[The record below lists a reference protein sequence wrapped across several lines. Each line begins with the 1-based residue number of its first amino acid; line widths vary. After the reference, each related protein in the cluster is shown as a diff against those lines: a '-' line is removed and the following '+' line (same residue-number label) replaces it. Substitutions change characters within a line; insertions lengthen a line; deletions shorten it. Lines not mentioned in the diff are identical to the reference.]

1 MCGGVH
7 PCVVNVMRV
16 VILGVLGLVFF
27 AAVLSSNVLLAA
39 DQTVM
44 DAEYAADT
52 AEEAELHEEIT
63 AELRAELEG
72 QVDVD
77 QTEYPIEIS
86 SEELVSDAI
95 SSEHVQSEIEANLE
109 RLYAYLHGEADE
121 LRLEVD
127 ATPVK
132 TGIVESVD
140 DNIDELELADVADQF
155 EGLAPED
162 LEMDPAV
169 VVPEMA
175 ENESQFLHHRE
186 RFEEQMKD
194 RIQEESPYPMTDEQA
209 EQAYEQRRD
218 EIRSEMHDKL
228 NQQIDQA
235 VEEGAIE
242 PAFEPPVRTIGTAW
256 VDAMTGAVEYQ
267 EYTAQIDGAMESVRT
282 AAVEELETRLD
293 EELPDTI
300 DLTEEIGEE
309 QVRSMETAQT
319 ATTTA
324 DTLTLVLPILGLVTA
339 GVVAYLFPTSTAA
352 IVVGLLSALVGGVG
366 LVAASVGGSTVADTI
381 ASADG
386 PEPVLRFVELLLDG
400 LFGLLT
406 WQSGALLVIGLGLMG
421 LGVAIRRDLLDA
433 GLE

>member
-1 MCGGVH
+1 M
-7 PCVVNVMRV
+7 NVMRV